1 MNPRHAIRWLG
12 VTLFA
17 LASLYAVLGALQAL
31 SLYQGERALWNLNL
45 WASLALVA
53 GVAAWQVAPRAAEFS
68 QSSTRRRFMPW
79 LQAGLAF
86 YFAWQVLSHLAAVD
100 ACLDHGGSFDYLA
113 GACNMQESLPYVP
126 LHKTHGFP
134 IVATFVLGFFA
145 VRGYLRL
152 RNARRSA
159 ASEA

>member
-1 MNPRHAIRWLG
+1 MHPRRATRWLG
-12 VTLFA
+12 VALFS
-17 LASLYAVLGALQAL
+17 LASIYAVLGVLQAL
-31 SLYQGERALWNLNL
+31 SLFQGERALWNLNL

-53 GVAAWQVAPRAAEFS
+53 GVLAWQVAPKAEPPS
-68 QSSTRRRFMPW
+68 PLSTPGRVMPW
-79 LQAGLAF
+79 LQGGLAL
-86 YFAWQVLSHLAAVD
+86 YFAWQVLRHLAAVD

-134 IVATFVLGFFA
+134 IVAAFVLGFLA

-152 RNARRSA
+152 RNARQGA